1 MTLYFSSGLIMFYL
15 ANQQFLLFIILT
27 LNFAL
32 PIPVFANNQSESLDL
47 NPEIIKNSPVLQRW
61 LEKIPNV
68 LQDIENDPSFRTR
81 VKLGYTEFPSTQ
93 HQGGVNV
100 GVEDVFLG
108 NTGLTVSANYQASFN
123 GDRELT
129 GGDLNYYILPLGN
142 YINIA
147 PAVGYRYFQ
156 TNNYSTDGVNVGV
169 KIMFTLSRNGAA
181 DVSLI
186 QSFIDPG
193 GNDEV
198 GLSTLAVGYAI
209 TNNLRI
215 STEIQQQNSQIKK
228 DSSVG
233 IFLEWMP

>member
-1 MTLYFSSGLIMFYL
+1 MFYL
-15 ANQQFLLFIILT
+15 ARQQFLLFSILT
-27 LNFAL
+27 LNFAWL
-32 PIPVFANNQSESLDL
+32 IPVLANQPSKSLDL
-47 NPEIIKNSPVLQRW
+47 NPEIIKSSPVLQRW
-61 LEKIPNV
+61 LKKIPNV
-68 LQDIENDPSFRTR
+68 LKDIDNDPSFRTR

-93 HQGGVNV
+93 HRGGINV

-108 NTGLTVSANYQASFN
+108 NTGLTVSANYQGSFH
-123 GDRELT
+123 GDRKLT

-142 YINIA
+142 YVNIA
-147 PAVGYRYFQ
+147 PTVGYRYLQ

-169 KIMFTLSRNGAA
+169 KIMFALSRKGAA
-181 DVSLI
+181 DISLT
-186 QSFIDPG
+186 QSFIEPG
-193 GNDEV
+193 GNEEV

-215 STEIQQQNSQIKK
+215 STEIQRQNSPANK